1 MAGAVTKPRIFL
13 VEDEALSRAGVH
25 HYLGEDFDIVG
36 EADNVADSVVKIR
49 DLEPDLVLL
58 DLRIKGGTG
67 VDVIEQVRATH
78 AGIKFLALTV
88 STSRLDVLRLLSIG
102 VDGYL
107 TKGVIGADLPDRVV
121 ETLSGGRPISKQVA
135 GYVLDINEGISDESG
150 IDRLTPRQLEV
161 TRLIARGYT
170 YRETAGT
177 LGISVKTL
185 EKHVSSIFEK
195 LGVASRHQLSAL
207 AYESGLIEPGQ

>member
-1 MAGAVTKPRIFL
+1 MTRPRIFI

-25 HYLGEDFDIVG
+25 HYLADEFDIVG
-36 EADNVADSVVKIR
+36 EADSVVDSVAMIR

-67 VDVIEQVRATH
+67 VDVIQRVQH
-78 AGIKFLALTV
+78 AYPDIKFLALTV

-102 VDGYL
+102 IDGYL
-107 TKGVIGADLPDRVV
+107 TKGAIGADLGERVI
-121 ETLSGGRPISKQVA
+121 EALNGARPISKQVA
-135 GYVLDINEGISDESG
+135 GFALDINENISAESG
-150 IDRLTPRQLEV
+150 IDRLTKRQHEV

-170 YRETAGT
+170 YRETAAS

-185 EKHVSSIFEK
+185 EKHMTSIFDK
-195 LGVASRHQLSAL
+195 LGVASRHELSAL
-207 AYESGLIEPGQ
+207 AYESGLIDTDR